1 MGVKVPPGFGL
12 AAFRLS
18 APFGTPE
25 FVTTIGVDLSAAG
38 GDFVEAANQ
47 LHLAYKLNMMPQT
60 LDTYMLNGV
69 TLTVGQDGG
78 GSGSVESE
86 LQSSYGARNSPS
98 EAAAMAVIARKNT
111 AQMGRKGRGRMF
123 IPGWIERDQ
132 TLPSG
137 EMDPGTFPAL
147 QQALDGFYTVIQG
160 DSPTYPLLSGA
171 VLLHADGTAPTPI
184 TSLSLVTK
192 VGWIRKRIR

>member
-1 MGVKVPPGFGL
+1 MGVKIPPGFGL

-18 APFGTPE
+18 ASFGTPD

-38 GDFVEAANQ
+38 GDFVGAAND
-47 LHLAYKLNMMPQT
+47 LAFAYASSIMTQT
-60 LDTYMLNGV
+60 LKSYSLNGV

-78 GSGSVESE
+78 GTGSVESDGPPTPG
-86 LQSSYGARNSPS
+86 QRNGTS

-123 IPGWIERDQ
+123 IPGWIEVDQ

-137 EMDPGTFPAL
+137 EMDSGTFTAL
-147 QQALDGFYTVIQG
+147 QEALDNFYGALQG
-160 DSPTYPLLSGA
+160 DSGVAPLLNGA
-171 VLLHADGTAPTPI
+171 VLLHGDGTPPTPI

>member
-38 GDFVEAANQ
+38 GDFVEVADQ
-47 LHLAYKLNMMPQT
+47 MFSAYKTSILQQT
-60 LDTYMLNGV
+60 LSAYSLSGV

-78 GSGSVESE
+78 SSGSVEST
-86 LQSSYGARNSPS
+86 LAVAAGLRSGPS

-132 TLPSG
+132 TFPSG

-147 QQALDGFYTVIQG
+147 QGALNEFYDKVSTG
-160 DSPTYPLLSGA
+160 GTGYELLSGA
-171 VLLHADGTAPTPI
+171 VLLHGDGTAPTPI
-184 TSLSLVTK
+184 TSLTLVPK